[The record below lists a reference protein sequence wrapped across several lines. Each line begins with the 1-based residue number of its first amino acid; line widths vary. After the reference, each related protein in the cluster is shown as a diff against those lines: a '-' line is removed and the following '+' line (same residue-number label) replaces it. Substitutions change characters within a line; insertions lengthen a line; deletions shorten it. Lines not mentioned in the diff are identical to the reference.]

1 MSIQSVE
8 FAVASLFPKPVISGS
23 DVTCFILLAEHNIFL
38 SGFDRNGNGH
48 REGQSGA
55 ALLRGELQL
64 HVSKNVKI
72 KAVRLKLLGRARTEW
87 PEGMKLGYY
96 EEEVL
101 QTQVLTFFDAI
112 NIEWKYDYGNQCAYR
127 LKNTHPN
134 NTNLATQ
141 PNQPKSLTSH
151 YHSNTSVKET
161 SRFPLQSVQWRNVNK
176 NNLIATSKVKGYR
189 VFYPGTYNYSFEL
202 PIDHHQLETT
212 KVQYGSVK
220 WELHVS
226 RQYLDQLHYDII
238 ISEKSFPIG
247 SKVPIALKLMPLAK
261 IQAHELKVFVMESIE
276 YWSND
281 KRCTRKASGRKILL
295 LNKTA
300 RKTLDPSWAPSNLRI
315 VRGSELILE
324 KRREGRETAAKQ
336 RTTEASRRHS
346 AVQPLLEPSNNFL
359 CDLNLG
365 LESLCCPT
373 EIEVDLQIPTCDM
386 MAKKDLRLHPECIW
400 KKVMMR
406 ISRLDTKGPMGTKG
420 RNFEIATK
428 LPFTL
433 LNCRATS
440 ANINLPFY
448 SDEMSQST
456 TYQSTCGCPDALTI
470 RTETSPQSFLGTM
483 ASTQPSAGTAGVH
496 GPSRTSYPLRVPIFN
511 PPAFESNVAP
521 PPAPESV
528 DETPEM
534 GVMTPPPRYDD
545 VVGTFSVNGLVV
557 TFPA

>member
-1 MSIQSVE
+1 MSVQSVE
-8 FAVASLFPKPVISGS
+8 FAVASLFPKPVASGS
-23 DVTCFILLAEHNIFL
+23 GVTCFILLAEHNIFL

-64 HVSKNVKI
+64 HASKNVKI

-112 NIEWKYDYGNQCAYR
+112 NNEWKYDYGNQCAYQ
-127 LKNTHPN
+127 LKNTRPS

-151 YHSNTSVKET
+151 YHGNTSVKET
-161 SRFPLQSVQWRNVNK
+161 SRFPLQSVQSRNVNK
-176 NNLIATSKVKGYR
+176 DTPIATSKVKGYR

-220 WELHVS
+220 WELHATVDRVGVFNPNLHGMQEVSILRVPDPLSLEMTECISIS
-226 RQYLDQLHYDII
+226 RQYHDQLNYDIV
-238 ISEKSFPIG
+238 SSGKSFPIG

-261 IQAHELKVFVMESIE
+261 IQAHELKVFVIESIE

-295 LNKTA
+295 LNKTTG
-300 RKTLDPSWAPSNLRI
+300 KTLDPSWASSNLRI
-315 VRGSELILE
+315 VRGSELIPE
-324 KRREGRETAAKQ
+324 KRPEARETAAKQ
-336 RTTEASRRHS
+336 RTAEASGRHT
-346 AVQPLLEPSNNFL
+346 AIQPLPEPSNNFL

-386 MAKKDLRLHPECIW
+386 MAKKKDLRLHPECIW
-400 KKVMMR
+400 KNV
-406 ISRLDTKGPMGTKG
+406 
-420 RNFEIATK
+420 
-428 LPFTL
+428 
-433 LNCRATS
+433 
-440 ANINLPFY
+440 NIHHWIEVSL
-448 SDEMSQST
+448 
-456 TYQSTCGCPDALTI
+456 C
-470 RTETSPQSFLGTM
+470 
-483 ASTQPSAGTAGVH
+483 H
-496 GPSRTSYPLRVPIFN
+496 
-511 PPAFESNVAP
+511 AP
-521 PPAPESV
+521 
-528 DETPEM
+528 T
-534 GVMTPPPRYDD
+534 
-545 VVGTFSVNGLVV
+545 
-557 TFPA
+557 